1 MSGDQRT
8 LDIRRLALGT
18 MVLEKTKEVFNVA
31 VEAREVRDLVTREE
45 WSSKRSMELP
55 DLAVRLQERTPF
67 GRRRQSQ
74 GPRCSNEWRRL
85 TLKIPLPKKDQRAVR
100 QVGPLSKLAK
110 SDERMVL
117 TLEGSVV
124 KMMSRPRSLRL

>member
-45 WSSKRSMELP
+45 WSSERSMELP
-55 DLAVRLQERTPF
+55 DLAVRL
-67 GRRRQSQ
+67 
-74 GPRCSNEWRRL
+74 
-85 TLKIPLPKKDQRAVR
+85 
-100 QVGPLSKLAK
+100 
-110 SDERMVL
+110 
-117 TLEGSVV
+117 
-124 KMMSRPRSLRL
+124 